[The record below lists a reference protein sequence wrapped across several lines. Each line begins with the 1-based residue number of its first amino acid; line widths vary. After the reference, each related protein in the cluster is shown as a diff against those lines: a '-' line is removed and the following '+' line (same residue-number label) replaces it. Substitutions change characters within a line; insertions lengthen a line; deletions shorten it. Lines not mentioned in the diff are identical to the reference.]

1 MANIVVLEDER
12 IVRNLVTLI
21 LRQNQHTVRQAS
33 TQVDAERICSRHSVD
48 LVVADVKLAAGK
60 SGTDFAYRL
69 MQAHS
74 QIKCVFISGLPLEDW
89 AKKDQHNLEHIP
101 EQNYTILSKPLSPET
116 LLRAIDDLLRNP
128 IESCHHAR
136 GCPDNHS

>member
-48 LVVADVKLAAGK
+48 LVVADVKLSAGK

-69 MQAHS
+69 M
-74 QIKCVFISGLPLEDW
+74 LPLEDW